1 MAKHRDSI
9 ARQSL
14 IWNPEVK
21 IKNAWRR
28 DTVKVLKAEDARSD
42 LKKTP
47 KTDMTGK
54 LVTLAYS
61 PVDGLRALTRTHFI
75 M

>member
-28 DTVKVLKAEDARSD
+28 DTVKVLKAGSHRVISR
-42 LKKTP
+42 TRP
-47 KTDMTGK
+47 KTETIGK
-54 LVTLAYS
+54 SL
-61 PVDGLRALTRTHFI
+61 PVVYAVEDGLWALAGS
-75 M
+75 

>member
-1 MAKHRDSI
+1 M
-9 ARQSL
+9 
-14 IWNPEVK
+14 
-21 IKNAWRR
+21 
-28 DTVKVLKAEDARSD
+28 KVLKAEDARSD